1 MNCLKSWLTYD
12 NYYGIIT
19 LKKLYAGVVK
29 LADTLD
35 LGSNAERCAGSSPVT
50 RTRKTGSNVAGHFFR
65 TCSSLEQNLNFQ
77 NVNKRTRE
85 VLKDQNRKQGIT
97 KQTSAK
103 NAEIG

>member
-1 MNCLKSWLTYD
+1 MKINFPRRSPFFVLSSLFYLFFVRLSISEPSFD
-12 NYYGIIT
+12 YNFII
-19 LKKLYAGVVK
+19 
-29 LADTLD
+29 
-35 LGSNAERCAGSSPVT
+35 
-50 RTRKTGSNVAGHFFR
+50 
-65 TCSSLEQNLNFQ
+65 SLEQNPNFQ